1 MQQPNKKKLSKKPWY
16 KKSWGV
22 VLIILSVI
30 TLTFP
35 IVLFV
40 LMWQSKKFP
49 EWAKIAITAFVVIA
63 AIGAVGSEESGNQT
77 SQNNSPAQATEQKQA
92 EEEQKKK
99 EAEAS
104 YQKVLDTYAPVYCA
118 NHQDITVNE
127 PTLHADGWP
136 MADNRKGITADE
148 CKILIGLL
156 YLQRDGYANQETWIQ
171 SVSERKVAIGMTKVE
186 VVYAWGSPRD
196 INRTTTGGGT
206 HEQWVF
212 GNPIYGANY
221 VYFDNDLVT
230 SIQN

>member
-1 MQQPNKKKLSKKPWY
+1 MSQSKKKTSQKPWHKKPW
-16 KKSWGV
+16 GIA
-22 VLIILSVI
+22 LIILSVV
-30 TLTFP
+30 TFTFP

-49 EWAKIAITAFVVIA
+49 KWAKFAITVFVVIV
-63 AIGAVGSEESGNQT
+63 AIGAISSEESGNQT
-77 SQNNSPAQATEQKQA
+77 SQNNQPAQTAEQKQA

-99 EAEAS
+99 EAEAA

-136 MADNRKGITADE
+136 MADNRKGITAEE
-148 CKILIGLL
+148 CKTLIGLL
-156 YLQRDGYANQETWIQ
+156 YLQRDGYANQEAWIK
-171 SVSERKVAIGMTKVE
+171 SVAERKVAIGMTKVE
-186 VVYAWGSPRD
+186 VVYAWGSPSD
-196 INRTTTGGGT
+196 INRTITGGNT

-221 VYFDNDLVT
+221 VYFDNDTVT

>member
-1 MQQPNKKKLSKKPWY
+1 MRQPKKKTLQKPWHKKPW
-16 KKSWGV
+16 GIA
-22 VLIILSVI
+22 LIVLSVI

-49 EWAKIAITAFVVIA
+49 KWSKIAVTVFVAIIV
-63 AIGAVGSEESGNQT
+63 IGAIGSEESRNQT
-77 SQNNSPAQATEQKQA
+77 DQSNKNAQTTEQKRA
-92 EEEQKKK
+92 EEQKKK
-99 EAEAS
+99 DAEAA

-127 PTLHADGWP
+127 PTLQADGWP

-156 YLQRDGYANQETWIQ
+156 YLQRDGYANRESWIK
-171 SVSERKVAIGMTKVE
+171 SVAERKVAIGMTKVE
-186 VVYAWGSPRD
+186 VVYAWGSPGD
-196 INRTTTGGGT
+196 INKTITGGNT

-221 VYFDNDLVT
+221 VYFDNDIVT